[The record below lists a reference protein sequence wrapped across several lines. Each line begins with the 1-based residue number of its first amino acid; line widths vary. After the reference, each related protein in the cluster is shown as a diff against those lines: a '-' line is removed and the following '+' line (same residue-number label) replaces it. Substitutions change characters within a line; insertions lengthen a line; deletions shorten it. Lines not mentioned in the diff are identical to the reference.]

1 MYGKVLRNKFEA
13 MGARIRVDVGGR
25 RCTIDIAN
33 DRDGERF
40 DLTLP
45 DDGLVDAKVLDLRPG
60 QRHLLL
66 EVHDRVADRA
76 QKFLCGHDEFH
87 WFVAA
92 VPDDE
97 KPKTIAAAMEAL
109 KPEPVHNE
117 QRRLRIKR
125 RHRSRRRTAAYVRQG
140 EWFFIPRPEL
150 QIAEHQ
156 AERNGQLV
164 RRGGKPHRVDWLY
177 RSSDGQTFAR
187 GCVSHVDHTTIR
199 LDNWHEVVVNTE
211 SRPAQR
217 SDVRAWAARQISM
230 EYLD

>member
-1 MYGKVLRNKFEA
+1 
-13 MGARIRVDVGGR
+13 VGGR
-25 RCTIDIAN
+25 RCAIDIAT

-45 DDGLVDAKVLDLRPG
+45 TDGLVDAKVLDLRPG

-66 EVHDRVADRA
+66 EVHDRVAERA

-97 KPKTIAAAMEAL
+97 KPVTVAAAMEAL
-109 KPEPVHNE
+109 KPAPVHHE
-117 QRRLRIKR
+117 QRRLRVKR

-150 QIAEHQ
+150 EIAEHRAQ
-156 AERNGQLV
+156 QNGLLV
-164 RRGGKPHRVDWLY
+164 RRGGKPHHVEWLH
-177 RSSDGQTFAR
+177 RSGAGQTFAR
-187 GCVSHVDHTTIR
+187 GTVSHVDHTTIR
-199 LDNWHEVVVNTE
+199 LDHWHEVVVNTE
-211 SRPAQR
+211 ALDERRGDLREQ
-217 SDVRAWAARQISM
+217 ARREQARREIAM
-230 EYLD
+230 NYVD